1 LAEPSASRGD
11 AQLKTLM
18 KLSFILDAAGEDVLG
33 KGAPAM
39 MYQAGRD
46 IGRAQHPGGN
56 GTVAGD
62 DVEEA
67 LGLVLTEGEE
77 VWQFERWQDPGNE
90 GLWMEDGDRRATWL
104 LFRRC
109 PLMTLAK
116 KAGSRPGGILCQAMH
131 GYISGSM
138 EGILARRVDIRIDHC
153 GPRACKLLLELR

>member
-1 LAEPSASRGD
+1 LAEPVAMPSD
-11 AQLKTLM
+11 AQLRTLM
-18 KLSFILDAAGEDVLG
+18 KLSFILDSAGDQVLG

-46 IGRAQHPGGN
+46 TGRAQHLGDV
-56 GTVAGD
+56 TITED
-62 DVEEA
+62 DVEKA
-67 LGLVLTEGEE
+67 LALILTEGEE
-77 VWQFERWQDPGNE
+77 VWQFENWQDPGAD
-90 GLWMEDGDRRATWL
+90 GPWMQNGERRATWL

-116 KAGSRPGGILCQAMH
+116 KAGTKPGGILCQAMH

-138 EGILARRVDIRIDHC
+138 ENILARRVDIRVDHC